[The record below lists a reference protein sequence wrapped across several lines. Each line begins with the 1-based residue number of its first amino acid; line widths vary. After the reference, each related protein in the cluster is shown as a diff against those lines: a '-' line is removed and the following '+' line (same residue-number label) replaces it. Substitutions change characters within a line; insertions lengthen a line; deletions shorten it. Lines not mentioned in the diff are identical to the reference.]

1 MGDSSRLDPGR
12 RQANPSRAGTVQPG
26 AMSSVIADLRYAG
39 RELRRRPGF
48 AVTAI
53 LSLALGIGATSA
65 VFSVIYGVLLN
76 PFPYVQSER
85 MMQLA
90 LRDDAGRLRY
100 PGMNGAQLEQL
111 RQARTIESVVA
122 EDGWNL
128 TTTDG
133 DIPEDVVA
141 TYISPNAP
149 NHWGN
154 KALMGRW
161 LIPSDAPQGRD
172 AERVVVL
179 GYQFWQRYYAGDPG
193 VVGRTIQLVRKNY
206 QIVGVMPPRFRW
218 READLYTPLAVKFEP
233 NVYYGANIR
242 IKQGVSVAD
251 ANADLQP
258 LLQQFAKDGPGRYP
272 DAFRVNLRSIVELY
286 ARPMGPKLYLLLGAV
301 ASLLLIGCAN
311 VSILLLVRGSHRQQE
326 LAIRAAIGAQRGRI
340 VRQLLTEAAAIA
352 VVGTA
357 LGVLIAWKGL
367 ALIVAWIPTNSFAAE
382 SVIEMNLP
390 VLAVSAALAVVT
402 AVVFGAWPALQLSR
416 PDLARV
422 TQASTRR
429 VQGSVQGRRT
439 HRVMVAVQVAL
450 TLLMLTVAGAAGKGF
465 LKLVNADLGYDPQN
479 AMSLPIPVH
488 DGTYKTW
495 QERSEYFERLRAA
508 VAAMPNVEAAG
519 ISTNAT
525 PPANGGDN
533 TIEVLGGDAQAKV
546 IARANFVSSEDF
558 PLLRI
563 PLAAGRL
570 WSRDEI
576 ARGAPLAVVNQT
588 MARQYFPKGDVV
600 GRRFR
605 MPNMKDEPPYAPAS
619 AGAADWIEI
628 VGVVADARNDGLRN
642 AIRPA
647 FYVPYT
653 IKMRMFTQ
661 LLVRTRVPPLSMLR
675 DIRAELVRVD
685 REQQVMRVRDLNA
698 WITNMQEYAQQ
709 KLVARLF
716 AIFSLLALALSA
728 VGLYS
733 VVSYGVATRTNEFG
747 VRMALGARARD
758 IVRMVLSGT
767 FWNVAAGVAV
777 GVILCVL
784 VDRLVAEWVAE
795 SSKDPLMLGGVT
807 VLLLAVAVVA
817 CLAPARRAASID
829 PMEAVRHE

>member
-1 MGDSSRLDPGR
+1 MH
-12 RQANPSRAGTVQPG
+12 
-26 AMSSVIADLRYAG
+26 SVLADLRYAG

-48 AVTAI
+48 ALTAV
-53 LSLALGIGATSA
+53 LSLALGIGATTA
-65 VFSVIYGVLLN
+65 VFSVVYGVLLN
-76 PFPYVQSER
+76 PFPYVDSER

-90 LRDDAGRLRY
+90 VRDAAGRFRFSGL
-100 PGMNGAQLEQL
+100 NGAQIEQL
-111 RQARTIESVVA
+111 RQARTIESIVA

-149 NHWGN
+149 NHWGT

-161 LIPSDAPQGRD
+161 LIPSDALPGRD

-193 VVGRTIQLVRKNY
+193 VVGKTIQLVRKNY
-206 QIVGVMPPRFRW
+206 EIVGVMPPRFRW
-218 READLYTPLAVKFEP
+218 READLYTPLAVKLEP
-233 NVYYGANIR
+233 NNYYGANIR
-242 IKQGVSVAD
+242 IKRGVTVED

-258 LLQQFAKDGPGRYP
+258 IIEQFAKDNPGRYP
-272 DAFRVNLRSIVELY
+272 DTFKVHLRSIVELY
-286 ARPMGPKLYLLLGAV
+286 ARPLGPKLMMLLGAV

-326 LAIRAAIGAQRGRI
+326 LAIRAAIGAQRRRI

-352 VVGTA
+352 VAGTA

-367 ALIVAWIPTNSFAAE
+367 ALIVSWIPTNSFAAE
-382 SVIEMNLP
+382 SVIALNLP
-390 VLAVSAALAVVT
+390 VLLASAALAVVT
-402 AVVFGAWPALQLSR
+402 VLVFGVWPALQLSR

-422 TQASTRR
+422 TQANTRR
-429 VQGSVQGRRT
+429 IQGSVQGRRT

-450 TLLMLTVAGAAGKGF
+450 TLLMLAVAGAAGKGF
-465 LKLVNADLGYDPQN
+465 LRLANTELGYDPAN
-479 AMSLPIPVH
+479 TMSLPIPVH

-533 TIEVLGGDAQAKV
+533 TFETLGGDPNAKPT
-546 IARANFVSSEDF
+546 ARGNYVSSEYF

-576 ARGAPLAVVNQT
+576 ARGAALAVVNQT
-588 MARQYFPKGDVV
+588 MARQFFPKGDVV

-605 MPNMKDEPPYAPAS
+605 LPTMKDEPPYSPAATGV
-619 AGAADWIEI
+619 AGWIEI

-647 FYVPYT
+647 FYLPYT
-653 IKMRMFTQ
+653 FKMRMFTQ
-661 LLVRTRVPPLSMLR
+661 ILVRTRVPPLSMLR

-685 REQQVMRVRDLNA
+685 REQQVMRVRDLDA
-698 WITNMQEYAQQ
+698 WITNMPEYAQQ

-716 AIFSLLALALSA
+716 GIFSLLALALSA

-758 IVRMVLSGT
+758 IVRMVLAAT
-767 FWNVAAGVAV
+767 FWNVAAGLAA
-777 GVILCVL
+777 GVTLCLL
-784 VDRLVAEWVAE
+784 VDRLAKEWVAE
-795 SSKDPLMLGGVT
+795 SSKDPLILAGVT
-807 VLLLAVAVVA
+807 VLLLAAALVA

-829 PMEAVRHE
+829 PMEAVRHD